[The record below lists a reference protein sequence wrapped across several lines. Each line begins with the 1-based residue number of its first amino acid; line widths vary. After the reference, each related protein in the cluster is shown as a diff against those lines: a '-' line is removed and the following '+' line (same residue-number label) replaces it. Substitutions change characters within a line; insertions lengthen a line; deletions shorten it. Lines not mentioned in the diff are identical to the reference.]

1 MAELIVCKS
10 WGAEILKECSP
21 PTICHMSRVICHVL
35 HVMCH
40 VSGVKVKT
48 TVCVDN
54 LFLDPDLR

>member
-21 PTICHMSRVICHVL
+21 PTICHVL
-35 HVMCH
+35 RVMCH